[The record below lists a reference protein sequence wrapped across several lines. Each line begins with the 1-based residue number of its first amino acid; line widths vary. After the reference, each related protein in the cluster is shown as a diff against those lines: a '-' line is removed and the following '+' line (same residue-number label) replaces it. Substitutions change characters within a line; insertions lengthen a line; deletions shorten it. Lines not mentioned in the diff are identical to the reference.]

1 MPDLTKKA
9 VMIKLKRQDK
19 HVKAGY
25 LKAFEMEV
33 IPEYIDSI
41 MDEYDS
47 ELVGPVTDRRSKT
60 NPLYY
65 RDEFREALENY
76 NYVTVEG
83 KTTRISLPDMETFP
97 WTIGRLRVIE
107 NILEGIIGIYIE
119 VDEEQYV
126 ALYTK
131 RPLIEPYDKT
141 VARKQRIYLLKFN
154 SNLNR
159 LWATKFPKDRPVR
172 YPFSN
177 MPSIDIFSGPNTMF
191 VEELQE
197 WLPRVIN
204 KKSKEI
210 SR

>member
-1 MPDLTKKA
+1 MPDPTKKA
-9 VMIKLKRQDK
+9 VMFKLKRQDK

-25 LKAFEMEV
+25 IKVFEMEA

-47 ELVGPVTDRRSKT
+47 ELVGVVTNRRSRT

-76 NYVTVEG
+76 NYVIVEG
-83 KTTRISLPDMETFP
+83 STTQISLPDMDTFP
-97 WTIGRLRVIE
+97 WNIGRLKVIE
-107 NILEGIIGIYIE
+107 NILEGIIGTYIE

-126 ALYTK
+126 ALYAK
-131 RPLIEPYDKT
+131 RPIIDPYDKT
-141 VARKQRIYLLKFN
+141 VARKQRLYLLKFN

-159 LWATKFPKDRPVR
+159 LWATKFPKDQAVR

-177 MPSIDIFSGPNTMF
+177 MPAIDIFSRPNMMF
-191 VEELQE
+191 VEEMQE